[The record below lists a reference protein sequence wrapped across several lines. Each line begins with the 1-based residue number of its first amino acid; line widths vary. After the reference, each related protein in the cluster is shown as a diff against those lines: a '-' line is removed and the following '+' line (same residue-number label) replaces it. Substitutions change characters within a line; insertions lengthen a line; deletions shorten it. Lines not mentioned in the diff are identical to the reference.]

1 MLSVLAFGGPLSFA
15 FLLWCVGFV
24 TLTVAGCRDRLL
36 AAMAA
41 SPAVVVTVL
50 LTTLAQE
57 IVSFPFGWTSTCV
70 AALTMA
76 TLLRLVAGRWLQRIS
91 VTGQRRTWPYLAA
104 LAGTVLASY
113 TVLWAATGGNWEIA
127 SQTWDALFDANAIR
141 NAFESGVVSPLRVSD
156 FVYPEPVGSYY
167 PSTFHAMG
175 VLAMQ
180 LTGADA
186 VVASNLVSGL
196 IAGALW
202 PSMAALAS
210 LCVVGVGRISPGVV
224 VLASGGFWAMPWAP
238 LGFGV
243 LWATALAATFVPLVA
258 GWLVRVF
265 APSGDPARSRWA
277 GRGAVAPL
285 AGSLAMVGMLH
296 PRILMVLLVLAFGV
310 WSWWAGAALWRA
322 TRVADW
328 RRAGWLGLGILA
340 SASLFLGV
348 VLRLGRGNSQFGVRN
363 WEVEAS
369 LGEEVLG
376 YLIGG
381 PGGTIPQALTAVSVL
396 VGLWVAWRQ
405 QPLRALAVF
414 AVGAVSLDVLTAS
427 VRLTAL
433 NGVTRFWYGDRFRTM
448 AVAGGVLVV
457 VAAVGG
463 QWLHRWAERRFT
475 ATRLGALRVR
485 SAYPGAVAAL
495 VLVVGSLSAVPS
507 MSRWYS
513 DAANDPVASVVSA
526 DEVQFFRAVAE
537 VVPEDARILNN
548 PTDGSALLY
557 AYVNRKPAFFVAGNV
572 GSTPNAVW
580 LRGQFSIMKPAD
592 LCRQMNQD
600 GIRWVINNG
609 RPYSSGVIE
618 AAEAPA
624 LAIPPGFPLVTE
636 RLRWGDRKLFEL
648 TGC

>member
-1 MLSVLAFGGPLSFA
+1 MVAFLGPLSFA
-15 FLLWCVGFV
+15 SLLWGVGFV

-41 SPAVVVTVL
+41 LPAVVVTVL
-50 LTTLAQE
+50 ATTLAQVV
-57 IVSFPFGWTSTCV
+57 VSFPFGWTSTCV
-70 AALTMA
+70 AALTIA
-76 TLLRLVAGRWLQRIS
+76 VLVRLVAGRWLQGIS

-104 LAGTVLASY
+104 LSATVVAGY
-113 TVLWAATGGNWEIA
+113 TVLWCATGADWEVV
-127 SQTWDALFDANAIR
+127 SQTWDALFDTNAIR
-141 NAFESGVVSPLRVSD
+141 NAFESGVVSPVRISD
-156 FVYPEPVGSYY
+156 FVNPDHVGSYY
-167 PSTFHAMG
+167 PSTFHALG

-180 LTGADA
+180 LTGTDA

-202 PSMAALAS
+202 PSVAALAAIG
-210 LCVVGVGRISPGVV
+210 VVGVGRLAPGVV

-243 LWATALAATFVPLVA
+243 LWASALAAAFVPLVA
-258 GWLVRVF
+258 VWLVRLL
-265 APSGDPARSRWA
+265 APIDNPARSHW
-277 GRGAVAPL
+277 RGGGPVAPL
-285 AGSLAMVGMLH
+285 AGSLAIVALLH
-296 PRILMVLLVLAFGV
+296 PRILMILLVLTFGV
-310 WSWWAGAALWRA
+310 WSWWAGTALCRAAS
-322 TRVADW
+322 VAER
-328 RRAGWLGLGILA
+328 RRAGWLALGIVV
-340 SASLFLGV
+340 SSSLFLAV

-363 WEVEAS
+363 WEAETS

-381 PGGTIPQALTAVSVL
+381 PGGTIPQALTALSVL

-463 QWLHRWAERRFT
+463 QWLHRWAERQFT
-475 ATRLGALRVR
+475 ATRLGALQVR

-495 VLVVGSLSAVPS
+495 VLVVGTFSAVPS